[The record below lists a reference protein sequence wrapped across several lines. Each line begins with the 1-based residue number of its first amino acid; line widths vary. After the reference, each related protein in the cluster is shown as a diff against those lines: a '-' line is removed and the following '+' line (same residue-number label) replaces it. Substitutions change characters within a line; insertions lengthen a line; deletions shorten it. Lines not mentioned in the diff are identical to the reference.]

1 MFLSLMFLSLLL
13 SIPLNSVCGTEG
25 DFFFIS
31 LLTVFADEEEEQ
43 AANVSVAEQDFK
55 FMDFARR

>member
-1 MFLSLMFLSLLL
+1 MFLSLLL